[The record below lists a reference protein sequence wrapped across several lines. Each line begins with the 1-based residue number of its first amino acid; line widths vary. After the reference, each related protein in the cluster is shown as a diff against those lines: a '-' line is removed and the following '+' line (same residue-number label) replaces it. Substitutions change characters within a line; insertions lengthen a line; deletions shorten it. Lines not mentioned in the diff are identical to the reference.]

1 MRHSPYVT
9 VRWCFKQEC
18 VCSTVRGQT
27 LYREKHRTHL
37 ATVRCIDLNADI
49 LKVNAGL
56 GKRSNHRQL
65 ALNVLSIS
73 YKYSIKQP
81 WFYSLE

>member
-1 MRHSPYVT
+1 M
-9 VRWCFKQEC
+9 
-18 VCSTVRGQT
+18 VRGQT

-37 ATVRCIDLNADI
+37 ATVHCIDLNADV

-56 GKRSNHRQL
+56 GSDSSLTIKPSTAI

>member
-9 VRWCFKQEC
+9 VRWCFNQEC
-18 VCSTVRGQT
+18 VCNTVRGQT

-37 ATVRCIDLNADI
+37 ATVHCIDLNADV

-56 GKRSNHRQL
+56 GSDSSL
-65 ALNVLSIS
+65 T
-73 YKYSIKQP
+73 IKPSTASAECAFNKLQV
-81 WFYSLE
+81 